1 MYNLKNEISKMDVE
15 VIFAL
20 AECGLNPSKAAREL
34 NVHRNTVIYHIGEI
48 RKFTGLDPLD
58 FFDMITL
65 WKEYGAWLQ

>member
-1 MYNLKNEISKMDVE
+1 MYKLKTEISKIDVE
-15 VIFAL
+15 VIFVL

-65 WKEYGAWLQ
+65 WKEYGAWLR